1 MNHVDAEFEAKYGFC
16 PVDCAECDRLDQE
29 DTGTPEE
36 QRAAAFGMTLTAL
49 SDLLGGAE

>member
-16 PVDCAECDRLDQE
+16 WNDCAECDRLDRE
-29 DTGTPEE
+29 DTRTPEE

-49 SDLLGGAE
+49 ADLLGADE